1 MEKCKANHLWY
12 HEHNMKHHHRTFV
25 RYSIIRDISMKFSP
39 HGRHAFRRSSLWK
52 ASAITILLAVFV
64 NPTSH
69 AQAPVSD
76 FRSNCM
82 SCHTIGG
89 GRLTGPDLKK
99 VTERKDRAW
108 LTQFIQDPKAAID
121 AGDPYAQELVRA
133 SRGVVMPTLPGMTRV
148 RAEALLD
155 LISAES
161 QLEKSQFVGVQISE
175 RPFTPRD
182 VEVGRGIFLG
192 KVALKNGGP
201 ACMSCHTVQGIR
213 FFGGG
218 TLAPDLTT
226 VFERYEGRK
235 TLATWLSAPATPT
248 MGSVYKQQQL
258 DGEEILALV
267 AYFQSTLAR
276 NPDDVSTT
284 RLNFILLGLAGAL
297 LVMGL
302 FDIVWNKRLRT
313 VRRALVQE
321 KRLEVVNE

>member
-1 MEKCKANHLWY
+1 
-12 HEHNMKHHHRTFV
+12 
-25 RYSIIRDISMKFSP
+25 
-39 HGRHAFRRSSLWK
+39 
-52 ASAITILLAVFV
+52 
-64 NPTSH
+64 
-69 AQAPVSD
+69 
-76 FRSNCM
+76 
-82 SCHTIGG
+82 
-89 GRLTGPDLKK
+89 
-99 VTERKDRAW
+99 
-108 LTQFIQDPKAAID
+108 
-121 AGDPYAQELVRA
+121 
-133 SRGVVMPTLPGMTRV
+133 
-148 RAEALLD
+148 
-155 LISAES
+155 
-161 QLEKSQFVGVQISE
+161 
-175 RPFTPRD
+175 
-182 VEVGRGIFLG
+182 
-192 KVALKNGGP
+192 
-201 ACMSCHTVQGIR
+201 MSCHTVQGIR

-297 LVMGL
+297 LVLGL